1 MQTIQEI
8 KEELENRLSA
18 ETQEN
23 LLFKEITK
31 YYKKKRFLFP
41 VVIISISGLIFLILN
56 KFIWTLKEDIPI
68 IILIAAIG
76 SIVIAFFIPVI
87 HVLLKKEKRQYNEL
101 LKKER
106 NRLLTKWIK
115 EAENEIEN
123 LKRERDNFDEYI
135 LEREAEKEVLKS
147 ML

>member
-8 KEELENRLSA
+8 KEEFENRLSS

-23 LLFKEITK
+23 LLFKEIAK

-56 KFIWTLKEDIPI
+56 KYFWTLEKDIPI
-68 IILIAAIG
+68 IIFIAFI
-76 SIVIAFFIPVI
+76 SSMVIAFFIPVI
-87 HVLLKKEKRQYNEL
+87 HVLLKKEKGQYNEL

-123 LKRERDNFDEYI
+123 LKKERDNFDEYI
-135 LEREAEKEVLKS
+135 SEREAEKEVLKS

>member
-1 MQTIQEI
+1 MQTIKEI
-8 KEELENRLSA
+8 KEELESKLSA
-18 ETQEN
+18 EAQEN

-56 KFIWTLKEDIPI
+56 KFVWTLKEDIPI
-68 IILIAAIG
+68 IIFMAAIG
-76 SIVIAFFIPVI
+76 SIAIAFFIPVV
-87 HVLLKKEKRQYNEL
+87 HVLLKKERGQYNEL

-106 NRLLTKWIK
+106 NRLLTRWIK
-115 EAENEIEN
+115 EAENEIED
-123 LKRERDNFDEYI
+123 LKKERDNFDEYI
-135 LEREAEKEVLKS
+135 SEREAEKEILKS

>member
-8 KEELENRLSA
+8 KEEFENRLSS

-68 IILIAAIG
+68 IIFMAAVG
-76 SIVIAFFIPVI
+76 SIAIAFFIPVI
-87 HVLLKKEKRQYNEL
+87 HVLLKKEKGQYNEL

-106 NRLLTKWIK
+106 NRLLIRWIK
-115 EAENEIEN
+115 EAENEIED
-123 LKRERDNFDEYI
+123 LKKERDNFDEYI

>member
-1 MQTIQEI
+1 MQTIKEI
-8 KEELENRLSA
+8 KEEFENRLSS

-23 LLFKEITK
+23 LLFKEIAK

-56 KFIWTLKEDIPI
+56 KYFWTLEKDIPI
-68 IILIAAIG
+68 IIFIAFI
-76 SIVIAFFIPVI
+76 SSMVIAFFIPVI
-87 HVLLKKEKRQYNEL
+87 HVLLKKEKGQYNEL

-123 LKRERDNFDEYI
+123 LKKERDNFDEYI
-135 LEREAEKEVLKS
+135 SEREAEKEVLKS

>member
-8 KEELENRLSA
+8 KEELENRLSS

-23 LLFKEITK
+23 LLFKEIAK

-41 VVIISISGLIFLILN
+41 VVIISISGLIFWILN
-56 KFIWTLKEDIPI
+56 KYFWTLEKDIPI
-68 IILIAAIG
+68 IIFIAFI
-76 SIVIAFFIPVI
+76 SSMVIAFFIPVI
-87 HVLLKKEKRQYNEL
+87 HVLLKKEKGQYNEL

-123 LKRERDNFDEYI
+123 LKKERDNFDEYI
-135 LEREAEKEVLKS
+135 SEREAEKEVLKS

>member
-8 KEELENRLSA
+8 KEEFENRLSS

-23 LLFKEITK
+23 LLFKEIAK

-41 VVIISISGLIFLILN
+41 VVIISISGLIFWILN
-56 KFIWTLKEDIPI
+56 KYFWTLEKDIPI
-68 IILIAAIG
+68 IIFIAFI
-76 SIVIAFFIPVI
+76 SSMVIAFFIPVI
-87 HVLLKKEKRQYNEL
+87 HVLLKKEKGQYNEL

-123 LKRERDNFDEYI
+123 LKKERDNFDEYI
-135 LEREAEKEVLKS
+135 SEREAEKEVLKS

>member
-8 KEELENRLSA
+8 KEEFENRLSS

-56 KFIWTLKEDIPI
+56 KYFWTLEKDIPI
-68 IILIAAIG
+68 IIFIAFI
-76 SIVIAFFIPVI
+76 SSMVIAFFIPVI
-87 HVLLKKEKRQYNEL
+87 HVLLKKEKGQYNEL

-115 EAENEIEN
+115 EAENEIED
-123 LKRERDNFDEYI
+123 LKKERDNFDEYI